1 MTDDRTDDG
10 LAPVTDLFG
19 ARSRRRATPEPET
32 DGAASGGTATGGT
45 ATDGAATSGTATSGA
60 TTSDE
65 SEWRPPVTGAERPAL
80 AAVPAL
86 GAVPPL
92 TPVPPLVAVPSPA
105 AVPEIGYGATAD
117 AERASVF
124 AAGDGPDAD
133 DADAPRSL
141 DEQAADAERISMRT
155 LGRRGVSVSE
165 LRTALGGHDLDE
177 SVVEHEIER
186 LLRVGLLDDTAL
198 AAELVDR
205 LRSRKG
211 LGRQGLVAELR
222 RRGVDPIAIDT
233 ALAESEA
240 DDADEESARA
250 LDLAVKRAGQL
261 RGLDRETAERRLSG
275 FLMRKGYGSSAVRN
289 AVRRA
294 LDGAGPRGSV
304 RFE

>member
-1 MTDDRTDDG
+1 MTSPDGRSPRGDDD

-32 DGAASGGTATGGT
+32 DGAPTSGAG
-45 ATDGAATSGTATSGA
+45 TDGAATSGTVSSGA
-60 TTSDE
+60 ATSDE

-80 AAVPAL
+80 AAVSPL

-92 TPVPPLVAVPSPA
+92 APVPALA

-165 LRTALGGHDLDE
+165 LRTALGKHDLDE
-177 SVVEHEIER
+177 SVVEHEVER

-198 AAELVDR
+198 AADLVDR

>member
-1 MTDDRTDDG
+1 VTDDDRDDDD

-19 ARSRRRATPEPET
+19 ARSRRRPGSERPGPGPEPTADEPRS
-32 DGAASGGTATGGT
+32 DGP
-45 ATDGAATSGTATSGA
+45 D
-60 TTSDE
+60 
-65 SEWRPPVTGAERPAL
+65 WRPPVTGAGRPS
-80 AAVPAL
+80 
-86 GAVPPL
+86 
-92 TPVPPLVAVPSPA
+92 LVAVPD
-105 AVPEIGYGATAD
+105 IGYGVTAD

-124 AAGDGPDAD
+124 ATGEGQESD
-133 DADAPRSL
+133 DTDAPRSL
-141 DEQAADAERISMRT
+141 EEQAADAERISMRT

-165 LRTALGGHDLDE
+165 LRTALVKQDLDE
-177 SVVEHEIER
+177 SVVEGEIER
-186 LLRVGLLDDTAL
+186 LLGVGLLDDTAL
-198 AAELVDR
+198 AVELVDR
-205 LRSRKG
+205 LRTRKG
-211 LGRQGLVAELR
+211 LGRQGLVTELR
-222 RRGVDPIAIDT
+222 RRGVDPESIEI

-250 LDLAVKRAGQL
+250 LELAVKRAGQL